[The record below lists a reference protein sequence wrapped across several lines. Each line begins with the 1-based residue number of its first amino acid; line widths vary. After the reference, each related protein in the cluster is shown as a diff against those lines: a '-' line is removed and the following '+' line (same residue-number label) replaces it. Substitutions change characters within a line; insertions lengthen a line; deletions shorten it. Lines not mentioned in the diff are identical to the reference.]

1 MKRALVFGASGQA
14 GRYLCDLLVA
24 RDYKVFGT
32 YYRHMPEVMDRRLN
46 GLHVNWKTCDVKKR
60 EEIRYILQQ
69 VKPDEVYNMASMMF
83 APASWEYPSDYALV
97 NYMATV
103 HMLDLIN
110 ALYPK
115 CKFFQGGSA
124 EVFDRSKVPQDEL
137 TPLRPGNPYG
147 VAKVAAQ
154 ELVRVYREHKGL
166 FACTGIFFNM
176 ESPLRAPSFFSRKVI
191 TEVVRISREL
201 QKGTKL
207 VTPMKLGK
215 LHAIRDWGY
224 TKEYMEAAHLMMQ
237 AHTPDDY
244 VIATGL
250 SYTCKDFIRYAFN
263 EIGLDWST
271 AQGLI
276 EYERSDPSELGND
289 TLNGYPRK
297 IDILLGWKSKIH
309 LPDLIKLMVEAEIQK
324 TPDPMEIYRG

>member
-1 MKRALVFGASGQA
+1 MKRALVFGATGQA
-14 GRYLCDLLVA
+14 GHYLCDLLAKKGYEVH
-24 RDYKVFGT
+24 GT
-32 YYRHMPEVMDRRLN
+32 YRGSFTKCYQGLN
-46 GLHVNWKTCDVKKR
+46 GWINCNVEYR
-60 EEIRYILQQ
+60 EDIRHAFKLAQ
-69 VKPDEVYNMASMMF
+69 PDEVYNLAALMF
-83 APASWEYPSDYALV
+83 APASWENPLDYTLV
-97 NYMATV
+97 NYMAVV
-103 HMLDLIN
+103 HMLDLIE

-191 TEVVRISREL
+191 TEVVRIKKEL
-201 QKGTKL
+201 NKGNKL

-224 TKEYMEAAHLMMQ
+224 TAEYMEAVYLMMQ
-237 AHTPDDY
+237 ASNPDDY

-263 EIGLDWST
+263 EVDLDWPT

-276 EYERSDPSELGND
+276 EYERSNPSELGND

-297 IDILLGWKSKIH
+297 IEILLGWKSKTH
-309 LPDLIKLMVEAEIQK
+309 LPDLIKLMVEAEMRKI
-324 TPDPMEIYRG
+324 PDQMEIYRG